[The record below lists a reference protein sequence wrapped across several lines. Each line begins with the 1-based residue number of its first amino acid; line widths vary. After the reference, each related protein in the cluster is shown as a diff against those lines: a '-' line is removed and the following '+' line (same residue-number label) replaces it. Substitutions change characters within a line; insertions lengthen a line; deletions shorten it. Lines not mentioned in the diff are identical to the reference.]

1 MIGVVS
7 PHAAF
12 GKAVECLLRSEGRD
26 DILLLP
32 PDLEQVK
39 TRLVQSAPL
48 ILDAHLA
55 DASSIGQ
62 GGLTLIRQLRSDQAW
77 RYVGRVLMLT
87 YEPAARLG
95 QWPDAEVLDTKG
107 ITVLQM
113 PFMVTQFQ
121 TTLASAQPLSNA
133 EWEEI
138 HRRLGPRSI
147 ADRASKLGH
156 DYENAFSQALSALR
170 ELEKLGAFLE
180 PDTQR
185 VRREIQA
192 IRSRLTEERLSTFFA
207 DLRTLSTQAA
217 SLGLLDEA
225 CSLAHLDGQMAQ
237 VKQGLPRVSLDGEL
251 GATPEVFRAAH
262 AVRSALRALLA
273 MCAAVK
279 EKATK
284 EGKDGR

>member
-7 PHAAF
+7 AHAAF
-12 GKAVECLLRSEGRD
+12 YKAVECLLRSEGRD

-32 PDLEQVK
+32 PDPEQIK
-39 TRLVQSAPL
+39 NRLLLSAPL

-55 DASSIGQ
+55 DASRIGK

-77 RYVGRVLMLT
+77 RYVGLVLILT

-113 PFMVTQFQ
+113 PFMAMRFQ
-121 TTLASAQPLSNA
+121 TALASVQPLSEA
-133 EWEEI
+133 EWAAV
-138 HRRLGPRSI
+138 HRRLGPSSL

-180 PDTQR
+180 PDTPR
-185 VRREIQA
+185 IRREIQA
-192 IRSRLTEERLSTFFA
+192 IRSRLTEERLSAFFA
-207 DLRTLSTQAA
+207 DLRTLSMQAA

-225 CSLAHLDGQMAQ
+225 CSLAQLDGQMAQ

-262 AVRSALRALLA
+262 AVRSVLRTLLA

-284 EGKDGR
+284 EVKGGR